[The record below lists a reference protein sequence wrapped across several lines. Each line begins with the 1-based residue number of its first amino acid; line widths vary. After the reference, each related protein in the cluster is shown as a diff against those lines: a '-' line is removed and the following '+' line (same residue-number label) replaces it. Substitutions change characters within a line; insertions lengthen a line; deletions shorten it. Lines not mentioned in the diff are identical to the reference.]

1 LAHGLRQARDH
12 DLPGTVEGV
21 EDDRQSAHPTAAV
34 VVASGLL
41 LACVPILALQSWGSL
56 LEPLT
61 IVLAIGAIAS
71 VLAASD
77 WEGTIDISAA
87 FVCFMLAVAFVGPVA
102 AFVIPVVA
110 ELIAFTV
117 WRGGRRLRRAARF
130 RFPPYRTKALP
141 LNLAATAVPS
151 LLAALAYE
159 NLVGVLREDQLADL
173 GILALVAVG
182 FLEANRIMLRTL
194 VVLLD
199 GGSMRQAVRMPRE
212 ILPSLLLSVALTVSI
227 AGVYARFGA
236 EAGAFF
242 VLIIVGFTYMSRLV
256 VVAEQR
262 AGQYAALS
270 WGVLSALV
278 RSLDRRDGRTAR
290 HSAAV
295 AAFARDIAVEC
306 GMSKQEAELAHT
318 AGLLH
323 DIGRFALPDR
333 VMERQGTLTEDDWE
347 AIRLHPELGA
357 DMLKDLGVYGPVAQ
371 IVHAHH
377 ERIDGRGYPRRLK
390 GDEIPEIAR
399 IVAVAEV
406 YDTLTAHDTYRDQM
420 TSFQAITELR
430 RVAGRQLDERHVEA
444 LASLLSGRGTD
455 YRHADSADFDSELRI
470 HERIEDSV
478 STDSAAGSGLG
489 ALAPKG

>member
-1 LAHGLRQARDH
+1 M
-12 DLPGTVEGV
+12 TVV
-21 EDDRQSAHPTAAV
+21 PTSMHRRAAV
-34 VVASGLL
+34 MISLGLIASSL
-41 LACVPILALQSWGSL
+41 PIVALQPRADAFSL
-56 LEPLT
+56 LT
-61 IVLAIGAIAS
+61 V
-71 VLAASD
+71 VLAAGAVVSVMGASKWD
-77 WEGTIDISAA
+77 TSVQISAA
-87 FVCFMLAVAFVGPVA
+87 FVCLMLAAAFVGPAGAFVVA
-102 AFVIPVVA
+102 VAAESGAWAIQRYKVRYRLVALPVNVAVSAVPTLAAAIAFDALAETPFDGSIEDLATLALVGVGWLTVNFVLLRSLAVLIDGGDIREALHHPRELLPSLALTLALTLAIAGVSANLGIAASAFVI
-110 ELIAFTV
+110 
-117 WRGGRRLRRAARF
+117 
-130 RFPPYRTKALP
+130 
-141 LNLAATAVPS
+141 
-151 LLAALAYE
+151 
-159 NLVGVLREDQLADL
+159 
-173 GILALVAVG
+173 
-182 FLEANRIMLRTL
+182 
-194 VVLLD
+194 
-199 GGSMRQAVRMPRE
+199 
-212 ILPSLLLSVALTVSI
+212 
-227 AGVYARFGA
+227 
-236 EAGAFF
+236 
-242 VLIIVGFTYMSRLV
+242 LIIVAFNYMSRLV
-256 VVAEQR
+256 VIARQR

-295 AAFARDIAVEC
+295 AAFARDIAIEC
-306 GMSKQEAELAHT
+306 GMNKQQAELAHT

-430 RVAGRQLDERHVEA
+430 RVAGRQLDERYIEA
-444 LASLLSGRGTD
+444 LASLLSGRGID
-455 YRHADSADFDSELRI
+455 YRHADSADFDSELAI

-478 STDSAAGSGLG
+478 STDSVAGSGLG
-489 ALAPKG
+489 ALAPPPR